1 MHILNKI
8 TTWELII
15 MTIDN
20 DTNKRGVFGGG
31 RIIMSVYNRI
41 DYVTISSSINATT
54 FGNLS
59 LSRSNLAAT
68 FNNI

>member
-1 MHILNKI
+1 
-8 TTWELII
+8 
-15 MTIDN
+15 
-20 DTNKRGVFGGG
+20 
-31 RIIMSVYNRI
+31 MSVYNRI